1 MLKFVIEDRAAAGK
15 GGAGLKLEMEEE
27 VNKLC

>member
-15 GGAGLKLEMEEE
+15 GCAGLKLEMEEE

>member
-15 GGAGLKLEMEEE
+15 GGEGLKLEMEGE